1 MGLDFEDRL
10 EGNFQAARR
19 AAGMPAMQ
27 VFHIARGHPNEYH
40 LVTVVPSLA
49 AANGAGQPMP
59 PAVYATW
66 FGICDGGFR
75 WFLSQSAI
83 HSTVSKQ
90 RGRRA
95 AGAPIAADDVRDLG
109 KEAEYE
115 NWIANQF
122 MPAFRQTNPLGHT
135 MSRGVFGDNVSNF
148 YHAEPIANWA
158 AFDAGD
164 PLVQVLGE
172 RRMEQML
179 ANGLDGVVE
188 SSELVVSSDSLRPDG
203 PELTRCCN
211 ASGRLGRRPLAW
223 LWRPEIQVQR
233 YACEEVERID

>member
-1 MGLDFEDRL
+1 MQSN
-10 EGNFQAARR
+10 EG
-19 AAGMPAMQ
+19 
-27 VFHIARGHPNEYH
+27 
-40 LVTVVPSLA
+40 
-49 AANGAGQPMP
+49 GAQPELLLLRTTC
-59 PAVYATW
+59 V
-66 FGICDGGFR
+66 I
-75 WFLSQSAI
+75 S
-83 HSTVSKQ
+83 
-90 RGRRA
+90 
-95 AGAPIAADDVRDLG
+95 G

-179 ANGLDGVVE
+179 NGLDGVVE
-188 SSELVVSSDSLRPDG
+188 SSELVVAR
-203 PELTRCCN
+203 
-211 ASGRLGRRPLAW
+211 
-223 LWRPEIQVQR
+223 IR
-233 YACEEVERID
+233 YDLMGQN